1 MPDLISKKKKVPK
14 FVLAKNEAAAPGAT
28 YIVHTQEPSFIG
40 EIRTFDSLLERDA
53 FIEVSGQQ
61 EIITVTSTTVLI
73 VLKYLESP
81 DKAHKRDFLDKR
93 VVHWIIANCLNNS
106 VLGGDSA
113 SKPIQ

>member
-40 EIRTFDSLLERDA
+40 EIRKFQSLLERDL
-53 FIEVSGQQ
+53 FINEHSDMEV
-61 EIITVTSTTVLI
+61 IIVTQTTLLI

-81 DKAHKRDFLDKR
+81 DKTKSRDFLDKR
-93 VVHWIIANCLNNS
+93 VVHWIIANYIKS
-106 VLGGDSA
+106 DVS
-113 SKPIQ
+113 